1 MDEPAFDAADDLE
14 LNPVIDGQ
22 KPWPL
27 LVVLSGP
34 SGVGKDA
41 ALMRMRELGFPFHF
55 VVTATDRPQ
64 RPGEIPGVDYHFLST
79 ELFQQMI
86 ADNQFVEWAE
96 VYGQLKGIPK
106 SEIGIGL
113 RTGKDVVL
121 RIDVQGAAT
130 VRQLAPHAIMIFMI
144 PANFDELRTRLQ
156 WRRTDSVEQLER
168 RLVTARSELGHIEDF
183 DYVVVNQ
190 ENRLD
195 EAVGQI
201 RSIIQAEKQRVR
213 PPHVDYH
220 LFL

>member
-1 MDEPAFDAADDLE
+1 MDD
-14 LNPVIDGQ
+14 PVLTHLQ
-22 KPWPL
+22 QQQQWPL

-79 ELFQQMI
+79 EEFKRRI
-86 ADNQFVEWAE
+86 RENEFVEWAE

-106 SEIGIGL
+106 SEIRDAL
-113 RTGKDVVL
+113 RSGKDVVM

-130 VRQLAPHAIMIFMI
+130 IRAMAADAILIFLV
-144 PANFDELRTRLQ
+144 PATFEELRGRLQ
-156 WRRTDSVEQLER
+156 WRRTDSTEQLER
-168 RLVTARSELGHIEDF
+168 RLQTARQELQHIDSF
-183 DYVVVNQ
+183 DYVVVNG
-190 ENRLD
+190 ESRLD

-201 RSIIQAEKQRVR
+201 RSIIRAEKQRVAPR
-213 PPHVDYH
+213 RVDPA